1 MYSRLLSPHGHY
13 PYLYP
18 IRTAGYPS
26 ELLLK
31 QLVFSLP
38 RTTVP
43 VRALILHL
51 LGYSVGLLSAPAL
64 SIFVFLSF
72 FFPNWCQSNDAYIS
86 VLLSCLKFVKV
97 SAWFKLQQRA
107 GGKNNGI
114 HACHHTFDM
123 NNKLYNGKRTVL
135 LFSQWAL
142 VVKNIIWQM
151 ESALT
156 LSSAPCPPQNHPGT
170 CLPNTHGHFHDLA
183 ANKVKPC
190 LAVSSW
196 ECSKR
201 SVACVVLVMK
211 YFSYPLLE

>member
-43 VRALILHL
+43 VRALILHI

-97 SAWFKLQQRA
+97 SAWFKLQQKQGEKTMGYMHA
-107 GGKNNGI
+107 TIPLIWIINYIMGKG
-114 HACHHTFDM
+114 
-123 NNKLYNGKRTVL
+123 
-135 LFSQWAL
+135 
-142 VVKNIIWQM
+142 
-151 ESALT
+151 
-156 LSSAPCPPQNHPGT
+156 PC
-170 CLPNTHGHFHDLA
+170 FYLA
-183 ANKVKPC
+183 NEH
-190 LAVSSW
+190 W
-196 ECSKR
+196 
-201 SVACVVLVMK
+201 
-211 YFSYPLLE
+211 